1 MKSNRNSPR
10 NKLVLYLTIALLGC
24 VLLVWLCSSSGP
36 FVRFWHF
43 DASFLIPPLLVW
55 LFLFLLAA
63 IFPLVI
69 IHNVAKILAV
79 ALRYVAV
86 AISCA
91 LVLQHF
97 ELFSRIAILG
107 SHLDALYVIKSSA
120 LWVVLFW
127 IGAGLYH
134 LSNYLRPG
142 NASGPGYRPVISMLG
157 FLAMG
162 TSLWRTMDIVGT
174 HWSALQGSGIV
185 LGLSMIVVSL
195 SRLVAYITTPLSF
208 LISDV
213 LKWMLVNP
221 VKLFWVTIL
230 IMLYFIFARPRLYAL
245 LPYAYLIEWVFVCF
259 IGYQIL
265 NSVKQNLQAHN
276 YREAIQQDWR
286 KHQQIVNRIEDED
299 FNKMIILQDEF
310 IQSGLRRNLL
320 YFLQQLLLRNGV
332 SESQITD
339 ILQPVIE
346 YNDAR
351 TRWYSRWFFKN
362 RLEQKNLYR
371 RIQVMDD
378 AMDRIRTGV
387 FSESYVG
394 TGDKI

>member
-10 NKLVLYLTIALLGC
+10 NKIILYLTLALLGC
-24 VLLVWLCSSSGP
+24 ALLVWSGSSSGP
-36 FVRFWHF
+36 FGRFWHF
-43 DASFLIPPLLVW
+43 EASFLILPLLVGI
-55 LFLFLLAA
+55 FLFWLAA
-63 IFPLVI
+63 IMPLII

-79 ALRYVAV
+79 ALRYIAI

-91 LVLQHF
+91 LVLQDF

-107 SHLDALYVIKSSA
+107 SHLEDLYVVKSSA
-120 LWVVLFW
+120 LWVALFW

-142 NASGPGYRPVISMLG
+142 GAQGPGYRPVFSMLG

-162 TSLWRTMDIVGT
+162 TSLWRTMDILGS
-174 HWSALQGSGIV
+174 HWSALQGAGIV

-195 SRLVAYITTPLSF
+195 SRLAAYITTPLSF

-213 LKWMLVNP
+213 LQWMLVNP
-221 VKLFWVTIL
+221 VKLFWVTVL

-245 LPYAYLIEWVFVCF
+245 LPYAYLIEWVMVCF

-276 YREAIQQDWR
+276 YRETIQQDWR
-286 KHQQIVNRIEDED
+286 KHQQIVNRIEDDD

-310 IQSGLRRNLL
+310 IQSGVRRHLL
-320 YFLQQLLLRNGV
+320 FFLQQMLQRNGV
-332 SESQITD
+332 TEPQITD

-346 YNDAR
+346 YNEAR
-351 TRWYSRWFFKN
+351 THWYSRWFFKN

-371 RIQVMDD
+371 RIQVLDD
-378 AMDRIRTGV
+378 AMDRIRSGV
-387 FSESYVG
+387 FSERHTG